1 MRFELTKD
9 FLENIRLAI
18 QTNDLEWIDKNV
30 LELHYVDI
38 AGILDEL
45 QNEEAKFIYFRL
57 EEDVQAD
64 VLMELEEERM
74 MKLRMIS

>member
-1 MRFELTKD
+1 MRFELTKE

-18 QTNDLEWIDKNV
+18 QNNDLEWIDKNV

-38 AGILDEL
+38 AEILDEL

-57 EEDVQAD
+57 EEEVQAD
-64 VLMELEEERM
+64 VLMEL
-74 MKLRMIS
+74 